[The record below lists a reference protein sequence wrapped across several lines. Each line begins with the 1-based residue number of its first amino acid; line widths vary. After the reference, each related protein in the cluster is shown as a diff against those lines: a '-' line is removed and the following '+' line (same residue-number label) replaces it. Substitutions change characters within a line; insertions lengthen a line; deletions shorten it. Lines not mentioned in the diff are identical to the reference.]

1 VTSLV
6 VAVALIALLAVAAEL
21 VARWW
26 IRFERAYYV
35 FPPGLRLRLHLDR
48 ETLPELDPVARF
60 EVNSDGERGSEVPR
74 VARGQKLFRVLVAGG
89 SQPEGY
95 FLDQDASWP
104 GALQRMLATA
114 EHLQMLGASAAH
126 VGCVA
131 RSGVGSEAL
140 DLLLS
145 RLLPRYPRLSAIV
158 ILVGA
163 SDVLR
168 WLEEGAPRSASSP
181 VPTSDLFRCHPEG
194 PFGWTATD
202 LAIVELIRRGRRRWL
217 RPVHVHEAA
226 GQWIGEARNMRAHA
240 RVIRATMPDPNAMLA
255 HFEKH
260 LRCVIHRAAEHADR
274 VVLVRQ
280 SWFGKSALT
289 PEEAAHMWHGG
300 AGQVWREKVTTYYS
314 IDVTSRLMA
323 LMDARA
329 ARVARELGV
338 EQLDLM
344 SVLEPNLATYYD
356 FFHLTAAGAQSVAS
370 AVADTLLR
378 ERGGA
383 AGITG
388 DTSPCVDLRAS

>member
-1 VTSLV
+1 VTTLLV
-6 VAVALIALLAVAAEL
+6 AAALLVPLAVAAEL
-21 VARWW
+21 LARWW
-26 IRFERAYYV
+26 IRVERAYYV

-48 ETLPELDPVARF
+48 KTLPELDPIARF
-60 EVNSDGERGSEVPR
+60 EVNSDGERGSDVPR
-74 VARGQKLFRVLVAGG
+74 VARGRTLYRVLVAGG

-95 FLDQDASWP
+95 FLDQDATWP
-104 GALQRMLATA
+104 GALQRMLATDD
-114 EHLQMLGASAAH
+114 HLQMLGASAVH

-131 RSGVGSEAL
+131 RSGVGSETL
-140 DLLLS
+140 DVLLS

-168 WLEEGAPRSASSP
+168 WLEEGAPQSPSSP

-194 PFGWTATD
+194 PFGWGATD
-202 LAIVELIRRGRRRWL
+202 LAITELVRRARRRWL

-226 GQWIGEARNMRAHA
+226 GRWIGDARHMRAHA
-240 RVIRATMPDPNAMLA
+240 KVIRATMPDPDAMLA
-255 HFEKH
+255 HFETH
-260 LRCVIHRAAEHADR
+260 LRRVIERACEHADR

-300 AGQVWREKVTTYYS
+300 AGQVWREEVTTYYS
-314 IDVTSRLMA
+314 IEVTSRLMA

-329 ARVARELGV
+329 ARVAGDLGV
-338 EQLDLM
+338 DQIDLM
-344 SVLEPNLATYYD
+344 AILEPTLATYYD
-356 FFHLTAAGAQSVAS
+356 FFHLTAAGATRVAS

-378 ERGGA
+378 QRGGG
-383 AGITG
+383 AGIK
-388 DTSPCVDLRAS
+388 DETSPCVDLRAS